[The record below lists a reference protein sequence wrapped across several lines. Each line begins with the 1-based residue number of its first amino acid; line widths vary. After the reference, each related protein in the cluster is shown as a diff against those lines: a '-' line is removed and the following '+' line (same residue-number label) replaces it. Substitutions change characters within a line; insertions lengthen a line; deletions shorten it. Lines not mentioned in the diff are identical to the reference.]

1 MKKGYLRHGIKS
13 YGPDMTG
20 EGLMAMLSIPG
31 YNWSFNKNTQ
41 K

>member
-1 MKKGYLRHGIKS
+1 MRHGIKS
-13 YGPDMTG
+13 SGPDMTG
-20 EGLMAMLSIPG
+20 EGLMAMLYIPG